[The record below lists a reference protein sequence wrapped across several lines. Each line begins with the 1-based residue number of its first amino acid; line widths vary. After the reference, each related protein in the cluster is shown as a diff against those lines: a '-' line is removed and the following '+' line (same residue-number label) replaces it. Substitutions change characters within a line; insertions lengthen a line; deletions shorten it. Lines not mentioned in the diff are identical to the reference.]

1 MEAKINDGGNS
12 GVYFRTKRKPGFM
25 DGYEALSGIRQQSP
39 HIPVLLISGYASSY
53 RSAVNEDYFT
63 EFLTK
68 PFAAADLENR
78 LSLMGVNA
86 AINS

>member
-1 MEAKINDGGNS
+1 
-12 GVYFRTKRKPGFM
+12 M